1 MEGNMKAFSF
11 DSVLLDKIKTPSLV
25 AKTSFATLPQ
35 VVKLVDT
42 FKTKALKEN
51 QTFYRNILESDSEVT
66 ARKAYD
72 QFFGT
77 LTRLNAFYTAKYVD
91 VLDENLKQL
100 KNEGDSRLIN
110 VVNDYLKD
118 FNGND
123 ILMEREMTQF
133 VLDDEIPCSKNILTS
148 ILHFFG
154 DNFYEL
160 SEEDA
165 RKLLEITTN
174 NQSKIIKRAKAE
186 IIDADPDDIE
196 VKDLSRTPDIFVG
209 NTSTVSFHKEDINK
223 CIEIVKSV
231 RDDLEAN
238 LENARLINKEYK
250 KLLNKVIQYR
260 NSTKIRVNSDDYI
273 RKIERIIISMISEI
287 WTYHLTV
294 YAIKAQYICNNYYQ
308 AKGILARISMMANE
322 EFVDDTVESVAV
334 ESTKFLKEE
343 AFKFTKLTDAEILM
357 NHITDM
363 KHNDLIM
370 DCCIKEA
377 MILAEG
383 VDVENR
389 LAALHEGAWDKV
401 KEFFNKIKEF
411 VMNLFDKVANW
422 FDKFFKSN
430 KEYIEKYKDQID
442 KQTAGFTTVNM
453 PNYKDGLAR
462 IQENITPQFDAVI
475 NSATGMGDK
484 DEDVDTAINNFRRT
498 LIKDY
503 KDNDEW
509 KESCN
514 DYFKGGKDSD
524 KDYSANEINIRYL
537 ADRVLEI
544 PKIVDGLKKDKTT
557 AEQLFKS
564 LESAIAKAAAQD
576 NQNVKANAN
585 KVQTDAKGTENKA
598 IGSTTNTPS
607 SLGTGNNNAGSGPK
621 VGGGTTNTAESILY
635 LYGDVFT
642 ELEIV
647 QSNTTTSNGNNGS
660 NITSAGNAT
669 IDKVKDGSVG
679 PKVAAKAQK
688 LCNKIA
694 STYSTYYQCKY
705 QMAEKI
711 MSDYMKIIKVHVS
724 AYVNAN
730 NDAEKAQENS

>member
-11 DSVLLDKIKTPSLV
+11 DSVLLDKINTPSLV

-35 VVKLVDT
+35 VVRLVDT

-51 QTFYRNILESDSEVT
+51 QTFYRNILESESEVT

-91 VLDENLKQL
+91 VLDDNLKRL
-100 KNEGDSRLIN
+100 NNEGDSRLIS
-110 VVNDYLKD
+110 VVNEYLKD
-118 FNGND
+118 FNNND
-123 ILMEREMTQF
+123 ILMEAEMTEF
-133 VLDDEIPCSKNILTS
+133 LLDDEIPCSKNILTS

-174 NQSKIIKRAKAE
+174 NQSKIINRAKAE
-186 IIDADPDDIE
+186 IIDADADDIE

-209 NTSTVSFHKEDINK
+209 DTVTRSFHKECVGK

-238 LENARLINKEYK
+238 LDNARLINKEYK

-322 EFVDDTVESVAV
+322 EFVDDTVEAVAV

-343 AFKFTKLTDAEILM
+343 SFKFSKLTDAEILM

-389 LAALHEGAWDKV
+389 LAAIHEGAWDKV
-401 KEFFNKIKEF
+401 KEFFNKIKTF
-411 VMNLFDKVANW
+411 VMNLFDKVSNW

-442 KQTAGFTTVNM
+442 KPTAGFTTVNM
-453 PNYKDGLAR
+453 PNYKEGLNR
-462 IQENITPQFDAVI
+462 IQAAPNINFSGVI
-475 NSATGMGDK
+475 NTASGMA
-484 DEDVDTAINNFRRT
+484 ENADVDKIINDFRRT
-498 LIKDY
+498 IINEY
-503 KDNDEW
+503 KDNDDW
-509 KESCN
+509 KETCN

-524 KDYSANEINIRYL
+524 KDYSANEISIREL
-537 ADRVLEI
+537 ANQVLNI
-544 PKIVDGLKKDKTT
+544 PKIVDNLKKDKSTSD
-557 AEQLFKS
+557 QMFKS
-564 LESAIAKAAAQD
+564 LESAINKAASQQPAAT
-576 NQNVKANAN
+576 N
-585 KVQTDAKGTENKA
+585 
-598 IGSTTNTPS
+598 NTPDS
-607 SLGTGNNNAGSGPK
+607 SNTGSSTPS
-621 VGGGTTNTAESILY
+621 TAPTPATSAAKESTY
-635 LYGDVFT
+635 LYGDVFS
-642 ELEIV
+642 EIEI
-647 QSNTTTSNGNNGS
+647 NKTNAPTPGATGS
-660 NITSAGNAT
+660 NSSTITTAGNET
-669 IDKVKDGSVG
+669 IDKVKNGGVDSKTAVN
-679 PKVAAKAQK
+679 AQK
-688 LCNKIA
+688 IVNRIA
-694 STYSTYYQCKY
+694 STYSTYLQCKY

-711 MSDYMKIIKVHVS
+711 MSDYMKIIKAHVS

-730 NDAEKAQENS
+730 NNSEQAQQNS

>member
-35 VVKLVDT
+35 VVRLVDT

-72 QFFGT
+72 QFFST

-91 VLDENLKQL
+91 VLDDNLKRL
-100 KNEGDSRLIN
+100 NNEGDSRLIN
-110 VVNDYLKD
+110 VVNEYLKD
-118 FNGND
+118 FNNND
-123 ILMEREMTQF
+123 ILIEREMTQF
-133 VLDDEIPCSKNILTS
+133 ILDDEIPCSKNILTS

-238 LENARLINKEYK
+238 LDNARLINKEYK

-308 AKGILARISMMANE
+308 AKGVLARISMMANE
-322 EFVDDTVESVAV
+322 EFVDDTVEAVAV

-343 AFKFTKLTDAEILM
+343 AFKFTKLTDAEVLM
-357 NHITDM
+357 NHITGM

-401 KEFFNKIKEF
+401 KEFFNKIKTF
-411 VMNLFDKVANW
+411 VMNLFTKVENW

-430 KEYIEKYKDQID
+430 KEYIEKYKDQIN
-442 KQTAGFTTVNM
+442 KPTAGFTTVNM
-453 PNYKDGLAR
+453 ANYKDGLVR
-462 IQENITPQFDAVI
+462 IQTPKVPNFSAVI
-475 NSATGMGDK
+475 SDNVLNAG
-484 DEDVDTAINNFRRT
+484 EDNAALEKVIDDFRKTLVD
-498 LIKDY
+498 DY
-503 KDNDEW
+503 NPGDEW
-509 KESCN
+509 KEACN
-514 DYFKGGKDSD
+514 NFFKGGKDSER
-524 KDYSANEINIRYL
+524 DYSTNEINIVDL
-537 ADRVLEI
+537 SNKVLEI
-544 PKIVDGLKKDKTT
+544 PKIVDGIKKDKATSD
-557 AEQLFKS
+557 QLYKS
-564 LESAIAKAAAQD
+564 LEAAINRLANAAPKTESAYLYNENAFTEDTGAVLNTTGNTAPGTTAAQSTNSAD
-576 NQNVKANAN
+576 ITKAGNDAIKTVNDKANAD
-585 KVQTDAKGTENKA
+585 KPDNKA
-598 IGSTTNTPS
+598 G
-607 SLGTGNNNAGSGPK
+607 
-621 VGGGTTNTAESILY
+621 
-635 LYGDVFT
+635 
-642 ELEIV
+642 V
-647 QSNTTTSNGNNGS
+647 Q
-660 NITSAGNAT
+660 
-669 IDKVKDGSVG
+669 
-679 PKVAAKAQK
+679 AQK
-688 LCNKIA
+688 VINKMA
-694 STYSTYYQCKY
+694 STMSTYYQCKY

-711 MSDYMKIIKVHVS
+711 MSDYMKIIKAHVS

-730 NDAEKAQENS
+730 NNAEKAQENN

>member
-91 VLDENLKQL
+91 VLDDNLKRL
-100 KNEGDSRLIN
+100 NNEDDSRLIN
-110 VVNDYLKD
+110 VVNEYLKD
-118 FNGND
+118 FNNND

-133 VLDDEIPCSKNILTS
+133 ILDDEIPCSKNILTS

-209 NTSTVSFHKEDINK
+209 ETTTKSFHKECVGK

-238 LENARLINKEYK
+238 LDNARLINKEYK

-308 AKGILARISMMANE
+308 AKGVLARISMMANE
-322 EFVDDTVESVAV
+322 EFVDDTVEAVAV

-383 VDVENR
+383 VDVEAR

-401 KEFFNKIKEF
+401 KEFFNKIKTF
-411 VMNLFDKVANW
+411 VMNLFTKVENW

-430 KEYIEKYKDQID
+430 KDYIEKYKDQIN
-442 KQTAGFTTVNM
+442 KPTAGFTTVNM
-453 PNYKDGLAR
+453 ANYKDGLVR
-462 IQENITPQFDAVI
+462 IQTPKVPNFNAVI
-475 NSATGMGDK
+475 SDNVMNAG
-484 DEDVDTAINNFRRT
+484 EDNAALEKVIDDFRKTLVD
-498 LIKDY
+498 DY
-503 KDNDEW
+503 KPGDEW
-509 KESCN
+509 KEACN
-514 DYFKGGKDSD
+514 NFFKGGKDSER
-524 KDYSANEINIRYL
+524 DYSTNEINIVDL
-537 ADRVLEI
+537 SNKVLEI
-544 PKIVDGLKKDKTT
+544 PKIVDGIKKDKATSD
-557 AEQLFKS
+557 QLYKS
-564 LESAIAKAAAQD
+564 LEAAINRLANATPKTESVYLYNENVFTEDTGAVINNTGSTAPGTTAAQSANSAD
-576 NQNVKANAN
+576 ITKAGNDTIKTVNDKANAD
-585 KVQTDAKGTENKA
+585 KPDNKA
-598 IGSTTNTPS
+598 G
-607 SLGTGNNNAGSGPK
+607 
-621 VGGGTTNTAESILY
+621 
-635 LYGDVFT
+635 
-642 ELEIV
+642 V
-647 QSNTTTSNGNNGS
+647 Q
-660 NITSAGNAT
+660 
-669 IDKVKDGSVG
+669 
-679 PKVAAKAQK
+679 AQK
-688 LCNKIA
+688 VINKMA
-694 STYSTYYQCKY
+694 STMSTYYQCKY

-711 MSDYMKIIKVHVS
+711 MSDYMKIIKAHVS

-730 NDAEKAQENS
+730 NNAEKTQQSN

>member
-35 VVKLVDT
+35 VVRLVDT

-91 VLDENLKQL
+91 VLDDNLKRL
-100 KNEGDSRLIN
+100 NNEGDSRLIN
-110 VVNDYLKD
+110 VVNEYLKD
-118 FNGND
+118 FNNND

-133 VLDDEIPCSKNILTS
+133 ILDDEIPCSKNILTS

-209 NTSTVSFHKEDINK
+209 ETTTRSFHKECVGK

-238 LENARLINKEYK
+238 LDNARLINKEYK

-308 AKGILARISMMANE
+308 AKGVLARISMMANE
-322 EFVDDTVESVAV
+322 EFVDDTVEAVAV

-401 KEFFNKIKEF
+401 KEFFNKIKAF
-411 VMNLFDKVANW
+411 VVALFDKVSNW

-430 KEYIEKYKDQID
+430 KDYIEKYKDQID
-442 KQTAGFTTVNM
+442 KPTAGFTTVNM
-453 PNYKDGLAR
+453 PNYKEGLNR
-462 IQENITPQFDAVI
+462 IQAAPNINFNGVISTANGMPENADVDKVI
-475 NSATGMGDK
+475 NDFRKTI
-484 DEDVDTAINNFRRT
+484 INE
-498 LIKDY
+498 Y
-503 KDNDEW
+503 KDDDDW
-509 KESCN
+509 KETCN
-514 DYFKGGKDSD
+514 NYFKGGKDSD
-524 KDYSANEINIRYL
+524 KDYSANEISIREL
-537 ADRVLEI
+537 ANQVLNI
-544 PKIVDGLKKDKTT
+544 PKIVDNIKKDKSTSD
-557 AEQLFKS
+557 QMFKS
-564 LESAIAKAAAQD
+564 LESAINKAASQQPA
-576 NQNVKANAN
+576 A
-585 KVQTDAKGTENKA
+585 
-598 IGSTTNTPS
+598 STTPADSSNTSSTASTPS
-607 SLGTGNNNAGSGPK
+607 TPAASPAQGAQHNST
-621 VGGGTTNTAESILY
+621 Y
-635 LYGDVFT
+635 LYGDVFS
-642 ELEIV
+642 EIEI
-647 QSNTTTSNGNNGS
+647 NKTNAPAAGATGS
-660 NITSAGNAT
+660 NSASITASGNQT
-669 IDKVKDGSVG
+669 IDNVKNGGVDSKTAVN
-679 PKVAAKAQK
+679 AQK
-688 LCNKIA
+688 IVNRIA
-694 STYSTYYQCKY
+694 STYSTYMQCKY

-711 MSDYMKIIKVHVS
+711 MSDYMKIIKAHVS

-730 NDAEKAQENS
+730 NDSEKAQQAN

>member
-35 VVKLVDT
+35 VVRLVDT

-77 LTRLNAFYTAKYVD
+77 LTRLNAFYTTKYVD
-91 VLDENLKQL
+91 VLDDNLKRL
-100 KNEGDSRLIN
+100 NNEGDSRLIN
-110 VVNDYLKD
+110 VVNEYLKD
-118 FNGND
+118 FNNND

-133 VLDDEIPCSKNILTS
+133 ILDDEIPCSKNILTS

-209 NTSTVSFHKEDINK
+209 DTTTKSFHKECVGK

-238 LENARLINKEYK
+238 LDNARLINKEYK

-294 YAIKAQYICNNYYQ
+294 YAIKAQYICNNYNQ
-308 AKGILARISMMANE
+308 AKGVLARISMMANE
-322 EFVDDTVESVAV
+322 EFVDDTVEAVAV

-343 AFKFTKLTDAEILM
+343 AFKFTKLTDAEVLM

-401 KEFFNKIKEF
+401 KEFFNKIKAF
-411 VMNLFDKVANW
+411 VVALFDKVSNW

-430 KEYIEKYKDQID
+430 KDYIEKYKDQID
-442 KQTAGFTTVNM
+442 KPTAGFTTVNM
-453 PNYKDGLAR
+453 PNYKEGLNR
-462 IQENITPQFDAVI
+462 IQAAPNINFNGVISTANGMPENADVDKVI
-475 NSATGMGDK
+475 NDFRKTI
-484 DEDVDTAINNFRRT
+484 INE
-498 LIKDY
+498 Y
-503 KDNDEW
+503 KDDDDW
-509 KESCN
+509 KETCN
-514 DYFKGGKDSD
+514 NYFKGGKDSD
-524 KDYSANEINIRYL
+524 KDYSANEISIREL
-537 ADRVLEI
+537 ANQVLNI
-544 PKIVDGLKKDKTT
+544 PKIVDNIKKDKSTSD
-557 AEQLFKS
+557 QLFKS
-564 LESAIAKAAAQD
+564 LESAINKAASQQPA
-576 NQNVKANAN
+576 A
-585 KVQTDAKGTENKA
+585 
-598 IGSTTNTPS
+598 STTPADSTNTSSTTSTPS
-607 SLGTGNNNAGSGPK
+607 TPAAAPAQGAQHNST
-621 VGGGTTNTAESILY
+621 Y
-635 LYGDVFT
+635 LYGDVFS
-642 ELEIV
+642 EIEI
-647 QSNTTTSNGNNGS
+647 NKTNAPAAGATGS
-660 NITSAGNAT
+660 NSASITASGNQT
-669 IDKVKDGSVG
+669 IDNVKNGGVDSKTAVN
-679 PKVAAKAQK
+679 AQK
-688 LCNKIA
+688 IVNRIA
-694 STYSTYYQCKY
+694 STYSTYMQCKY

-711 MSDYMKIIKVHVS
+711 MSDYMKIIKAHVS

-730 NDAEKAQENS
+730 NDSEKAQQAN

>member
-91 VLDENLKQL
+91 VLDDNLKRL
-100 KNEGDSRLIN
+100 NNEGDSRLIN
-110 VVNDYLKD
+110 VVNEYLKD
-118 FNGND
+118 FNNND

-133 VLDDEIPCSKNILTS
+133 ILDDEIPCSKNILTS

-209 NTSTVSFHKEDINK
+209 ETTTKSFHKECVGK
-223 CIEIVKSV
+223 CIEIVRSV

-238 LENARLINKEYK
+238 LDNARLINKEYK

-308 AKGILARISMMANE
+308 AKGVLARISMMANE
-322 EFVDDTVESVAV
+322 EFVDDTVEAVAV

-389 LAALHEGAWDKV
+389 LIAVHEGAWDKV
-401 KEFFNKIKEF
+401 KEFFNKIKAF
-411 VMNLFDKVANW
+411 VVALFDKVSNW

-430 KEYIEKYKDQID
+430 KDYIEKYKDQID
-442 KQTAGFTTVNM
+442 KPTAGFTTVNM
-453 PNYKDGLAR
+453 PNYKEGLNR
-462 IQENITPQFDAVI
+462 IQAAPNINFNGVISTANGMPENADVDKVI
-475 NSATGMGDK
+475 NDFRKTI
-484 DEDVDTAINNFRRT
+484 INE
-498 LIKDY
+498 Y
-503 KDNDEW
+503 KDDDDW
-509 KESCN
+509 KETCN
-514 DYFKGGKDSD
+514 NYFKGGKDSD
-524 KDYSANEINIRYL
+524 KDYSANEISIREL
-537 ADRVLEI
+537 ANQVLNI
-544 PKIVDGLKKDKTT
+544 PKIVDNIKKDKSTSD
-557 AEQLFKS
+557 QLFKS
-564 LESAIAKAAAQD
+564 LESAINKAASQQPA
-576 NQNVKANAN
+576 A
-585 KVQTDAKGTENKA
+585 
-598 IGSTTNTPS
+598 STTPADSTNTSSTPS
-607 SLGTGNNNAGSGPK
+607 APASTPAAPAAAPAQGAQHNST
-621 VGGGTTNTAESILY
+621 Y
-635 LYGDVFT
+635 LYGDVFS
-642 ELEIV
+642 EIEI
-647 QSNTTTSNGNNGS
+647 NKTNAPAAGATGS
-660 NITSAGNAT
+660 NSASITASGNQT
-669 IDKVKDGSVG
+669 IDNVKNGGVDSKTAVN
-679 PKVAAKAQK
+679 AQK
-688 LCNKIA
+688 IVNRIA
-694 STYSTYYQCKY
+694 STYSTYMQCKY

-711 MSDYMKIIKVHVS
+711 MSDYMKIIKAHVS

-730 NDAEKAQENS
+730 NDSEKAQQAN

>member
-35 VVKLVDT
+35 VVRLVDT

-91 VLDENLKQL
+91 VLDDNLKRL
-100 KNEGDSRLIN
+100 NNEGDSRLIN
-110 VVNDYLKD
+110 VVNEYLKD
-118 FNGND
+118 FNNND

-133 VLDDEIPCSKNILTS
+133 KLDDEIPCSKNILTS

-209 NTSTVSFHKEDINK
+209 ETTTKSFHKECVGK

-238 LENARLINKEYK
+238 LDNARLINKEYK

-308 AKGILARISMMANE
+308 AKGVLARISMMANE
-322 EFVDDTVESVAV
+322 EFVDDTVEAVAV

-343 AFKFTKLTDAEILM
+343 AFKLTKLTDAEVLM

-401 KEFFNKIKEF
+401 KEFFNKIKAF
-411 VMNLFDKVANW
+411 VVALFDKVSNW

-430 KEYIEKYKDQID
+430 KDYIEKYKDQID
-442 KQTAGFTTVNM
+442 KPTAGFTTVNM
-453 PNYKDGLAR
+453 PNYKEGLNR
-462 IQENITPQFDAVI
+462 IQAAPNINFNGVISTANGMPENADVDKVI
-475 NSATGMGDK
+475 NDFRKTI
-484 DEDVDTAINNFRRT
+484 INE
-498 LIKDY
+498 Y
-503 KDNDEW
+503 KDDDDW
-509 KESCN
+509 KETCN
-514 DYFKGGKDSD
+514 NYFKGGKDSD
-524 KDYSANEINIRYL
+524 KDYSANEISIREL
-537 ADRVLEI
+537 ANQVLNI
-544 PKIVDGLKKDKTT
+544 PKIVDNIKKDKSTSD
-557 AEQLFKS
+557 QLFKS
-564 LESAIAKAAAQD
+564 LESAINKAASQQPA
-576 NQNVKANAN
+576 A
-585 KVQTDAKGTENKA
+585 
-598 IGSTTNTPS
+598 STTPADS
-607 SLGTGNNNAGSGPK
+607 
-621 VGGGTTNTAESILY
+621 TNTSSTASTPATPAASPAQGAQHNSTY
-635 LYGDVFT
+635 LYGDVFS
-642 ELEIV
+642 EIEI
-647 QSNTTTSNGNNGS
+647 NKTNAPAAGATGS
-660 NITSAGNAT
+660 NSASITASGNQT
-669 IDKVKDGSVG
+669 IDNVKNGGVDSKTAVN
-679 PKVAAKAQK
+679 AQK
-688 LCNKIA
+688 IVNRIA
-694 STYSTYYQCKY
+694 STYSTYMQCKY

-711 MSDYMKIIKVHVS
+711 MSDYMKIIKAHVS

-730 NDAEKAQENS
+730 NDSEKAQQAN

>member
-11 DSVLLDKIKTPSLV
+11 DSILLDKIKTPSLV

-91 VLDENLKQL
+91 VLDDNLKRL
-100 KNEGDSRLIN
+100 NNEGDSRLIN
-110 VVNDYLKD
+110 VVNEYLKD
-118 FNGND
+118 FNNND

-133 VLDDEIPCSKNILTS
+133 ILDDEIPCSKNILTS

-209 NTSTVSFHKEDINK
+209 ETTTKSFHKECVGK

-238 LENARLINKEYK
+238 LDNARLINKEYK

-308 AKGILARISMMANE
+308 AKGVLARISMMANE
-322 EFVDDTVESVAV
+322 EFVDDTVEAVAV

-401 KEFFNKIKEF
+401 KEFFNKIKAF
-411 VMNLFDKVANW
+411 VVALFDKVSNW

-430 KEYIEKYKDQID
+430 KDYIEKYKDQID
-442 KQTAGFTTVNM
+442 KPTAGFTTVNM
-453 PNYKDGLAR
+453 PNYKEGLNR
-462 IQENITPQFDAVI
+462 IQAAPNINFNGVISTANGMPENADVDKVI
-475 NSATGMGDK
+475 NDFRKTI
-484 DEDVDTAINNFRRT
+484 INE
-498 LIKDY
+498 Y
-503 KDNDEW
+503 KDDDDW
-509 KESCN
+509 KETCN
-514 DYFKGGKDSD
+514 NYFKGGKDSD
-524 KDYSANEINIRYL
+524 KDYSANEISIREL
-537 ADRVLEI
+537 ANQVLNI
-544 PKIVDGLKKDKTT
+544 PKIVDNIKKDKSTSD
-557 AEQLFKS
+557 QMFKS
-564 LESAIAKAAAQD
+564 LESAINKAASQQPTASTP
-576 NQNVKANAN
+576 
-585 KVQTDAKGTENKA
+585 TDSSN
-598 IGSTTNTPS
+598 TNSTPS
-607 SLGTGNNNAGSGPK
+607 APASTPAAPVQGAQHNST
-621 VGGGTTNTAESILY
+621 Y
-635 LYGDVFT
+635 LYGDVFS
-642 ELEIV
+642 EIEI
-647 QSNTTTSNGNNGS
+647 NKTNAPAAGATGS
-660 NITSAGNAT
+660 NSASITASGNQT
-669 IDKVKDGSVG
+669 IDNVKNGGVDSKTAVN
-679 PKVAAKAQK
+679 AQK
-688 LCNKIA
+688 IVNRIA
-694 STYSTYYQCKY
+694 STYSTYLQCKY

-711 MSDYMKIIKVHVS
+711 MSDYMKIIKAHVS

-730 NDAEKAQENS
+730 NDSEKSQQAN

>member
-35 VVKLVDT
+35 VVRLVDT

-91 VLDENLKQL
+91 VLDDNLKRL
-100 KNEGDSRLIN
+100 NNEGDSRLIN
-110 VVNDYLKD
+110 VVNEYLKD
-118 FNGND
+118 FNNND

-133 VLDDEIPCSKNILTS
+133 ILDDEIPCSKNILTS

-209 NTSTVSFHKEDINK
+209 ETTTKSFHKECVGK

-238 LENARLINKEYK
+238 LDNARLINKEYK

-308 AKGILARISMMANE
+308 AKGVLARISMMANE
-322 EFVDDTVESVAV
+322 EFVDDTVEAVAV

-389 LAALHEGAWDKV
+389 LATLHEGAWDKV

-411 VMNLFDKVANW
+411 VMNLFDKVSNW

-430 KEYIEKYKDQID
+430 KEYIEKYKDQIS
-442 KQTAGFTTVNM
+442 KPTAGFTTVNM
-453 PNYKDGLAR
+453 PNYKEGLNR
-462 IQENITPQFDAVI
+462 IQNPPNIQFDAI
-475 NSATGMGDK
+475 ITTATKMEENS
-484 DEDVDTAINNFRRT
+484 DVDQVINNFRKG
-498 LIKDY
+498 IISDY
-503 KDNDEW
+503 KDTDEW
-509 KESCN
+509 KETCN
-514 DYFKGGKDSD
+514 EYFQGGKDSD
-524 KDYSANEINIRYL
+524 KDYSANEISVSAL
-537 ADRVLEI
+537 AEQVLAI
-544 PKIVDGLKKDKTT
+544 PKIVDNIKKDKATSDK
-557 AEQLFKS
+557 LFKS
-564 LESAIAKAAAQD
+564 LDSAINKAASQQPASTNNTQDQAAKPATTTPATNNTGTPATPAAPAQD
-576 NQNVKANAN
+576 AQHN
-585 KVQTDAKGTENKA
+585 
-598 IGSTTNTPS
+598 ST
-607 SLGTGNNNAGSGPK
+607 
-621 VGGGTTNTAESILY
+621 Y
-635 LYGDVFT
+635 LYGDVFSEFDLNKT
-642 ELEIV
+642 GAPAPG
-647 QSNTTTSNGNNGS
+647 TTGS
-660 NITSAGNAT
+660 NSAAITAAGNKT
-669 IDKVKDGSVG
+669 IDNVKNGGVDSKTAVN
-679 PKVAAKAQK
+679 AQK
-688 LCNKIA
+688 IVNRIA
-694 STYSTYYQCKY
+694 STYSTYLQCKY
-705 QMAEKI
+705 QTAEKI
-711 MSDYMKIIKVHVS
+711 MSDYMKIIKAHVS

>member
-133 VLDDEIPCSKNILTS
+133 ILDDEIPCSKNILTS

-238 LENARLINKEYK
+238 LDNARLINKEYK

-294 YAIKAQYICNNYYQ
+294 YAIKAQYICNNYNQ
-308 AKGILARISMMANE
+308 AKGVLARISMMANE
-322 EFVDDTVESVAV
+322 EFVDDTVEAVAV

-401 KEFFNKIKEF
+401 KEFFNKIKTF
-411 VMNLFDKVANW
+411 VMNLFDKVSNW

-442 KQTAGFTTVNM
+442 KPTAGFTTVNM
-453 PNYKDGLAR
+453 PDYAKGLER
-462 IQENITPQFDAVI
+462 IMKPTTVQFSAVFGKEISTDKENDDIEAAVNTFRKSLLPDDA
-475 NSATGMGDK
+475 NAYDPAK
-484 DEDVDTAINNFRRT
+484 N
-498 LIKDY
+498 
-503 KDNDEW
+503 EW
-509 KESCN
+509 KEACN
-514 DYFKGGKDSD
+514 NYFTGGENSE
-524 KDYSANEINIRYL
+524 KDYSPQDLNMRTL
-537 ADRVLEI
+537 ADRILKI
-544 PKIVDGLKKDKTT
+544 PNLVENLKRDKTAT
-557 AEQLFKS
+557 ENGFKA
-564 LESAIAKAAAQD
+564 LESAINKQVSTL
-576 NQNVKANAN
+576 NNPPPANET
-585 KVQTDAKGTENKA
+585 KQEN
-598 IGSTTNTPS
+598 T
-607 SLGTGNNNAGSGPK
+607 
-621 VGGGTTNTAESILY
+621 Y
-635 LYGDVFT
+635 LYGDVFAEGPGMT
-642 ELEIV
+642 MDTNNAA
-647 QSNTTTSNGNNGS
+647 SPASPATSTTNTNGS
-660 NITSAGNAT
+660 IADASNSAKAT
-669 IDKVKDGSVG
+669 AATQDKKG
-679 PKVAAKAQK
+679 ATNAQK
-688 LCNKIA
+688 LVNKFA
-694 STYSTYYQCKY
+694 STVSTYYQCKY

-711 MSDYMKIIKVHVS
+711 MSDYMKIIKAHVS

>member
-91 VLDENLKQL
+91 VLDDNLKHL
-100 KNEGDSRLIN
+100 NNEGDSRLIN
-110 VVNDYLKD
+110 VVNEYLKD
-118 FNGND
+118 FNNND

-133 VLDDEIPCSKNILTS
+133 ILDDEIPCSKNILTS

-196 VKDLSRTPDIFVG
+196 VKDLSRTPDIFIG
-209 NTSTVSFHKEDINK
+209 ETTTKSFHKECVGK

-238 LENARLINKEYK
+238 LDNARLINKEYK

-308 AKGILARISMMANE
+308 AKGVLARISMMANE
-322 EFVDDTVESVAV
+322 EFVDDAVEAVAV

-343 AFKFTKLTDAEILM
+343 AFKFTKLTDAEVLM

-401 KEFFNKIKEF
+401 KEFFNKIKTF
-411 VMNLFDKVANW
+411 VMALFDKVSNW

-430 KEYIEKYKDQID
+430 KDYIEKYKDQID
-442 KQTAGFTTVNM
+442 KPTAGFTTVNM
-453 PNYKDGLAR
+453 PNYKEGLNR
-462 IQENITPQFDAVI
+462 IQAAPNINFNGVISTANGMPENADVDKVI
-475 NSATGMGDK
+475 NDFRKTI
-484 DEDVDTAINNFRRT
+484 INE
-498 LIKDY
+498 Y
-503 KDNDEW
+503 KDDDDW
-509 KESCN
+509 KETCN
-514 DYFKGGKDSD
+514 NYFKGGKDSD
-524 KDYSANEINIRYL
+524 KDYSANEISIREL
-537 ADRVLEI
+537 ANQVLNI
-544 PKIVDGLKKDKTT
+544 PKIVDNIKKDKSTSD
-557 AEQLFKS
+557 QMFKS
-564 LESAIAKAAAQD
+564 LESAINKAASQQPASSTP
-576 NQNVKANAN
+576 AP
-585 KVQTDAKGTENKA
+585 TETKE
-598 IGSTTNTPS
+598 ST
-607 SLGTGNNNAGSGPK
+607 
-621 VGGGTTNTAESILY
+621 Y
-635 LYGDVFT
+635 LYGDVFSEF
-642 ELEIV
+642 ELN
-647 QSNTTTSNGNNGS
+647 QTNAPAPGATGS
-660 NITSAGNAT
+660 NSASITASGNQT
-669 IDKVKDGSVG
+669 IDNVKNGGVDSKTAVN
-679 PKVAAKAQK
+679 AQK
-688 LCNKIA
+688 IVNRIA
-694 STYSTYYQCKY
+694 STYSTYLQCKY

-711 MSDYMKIIKVHVS
+711 MSDYMKIIKAHVS

-730 NDAEKAQENS
+730 NNSEKAQQSN

>member
-1 MEGNMKAFSF
+1 M
-11 DSVLLDKIKTPSLV
+11 
-25 AKTSFATLPQ
+25 
-35 VVKLVDT
+35 
-42 FKTKALKEN
+42 KEN

-91 VLDENLKQL
+91 VLDDNLKRL
-100 KNEGDSRLIN
+100 NNEGDSRLIN
-110 VVNDYLKD
+110 VVNEYLKD
-118 FNGND
+118 FNNND

-133 VLDDEIPCSKNILTS
+133 ILDDEIPCSKNILTS

-174 NQSKIIKRAKAE
+174 NQSKIIKRAKAK

-209 NTSTVSFHKEDINK
+209 ETTTRSFHKECVGK

-238 LENARLINKEYK
+238 LDNVRLINKEYK

-308 AKGILARISMMANE
+308 AKGVLARISMMANE
-322 EFVDDTVESVAV
+322 EFVDDTVEAVAV

-383 VDVENR
+383 VDVEAR
-389 LAALHEGAWDKV
+389 LTAVHEGAWDKV
-401 KEFFNKIKEF
+401 KEFFNKIKTF
-411 VMNLFDKVANW
+411 VMNLFTKVENW

-430 KEYIEKYKDQID
+430 KDYIEKYKDQIN
-442 KQTAGFTTVNM
+442 KPTAGFTTVNM
-453 PNYKDGLAR
+453 ANYKDGLVR
-462 IQENITPQFDAVI
+462 IQTPKVPNFNAVI
-475 NSATGMGDK
+475 SDNVMNAG
-484 DEDVDTAINNFRRT
+484 EDNTALEKVIDDFRKTLVD
-498 LIKDY
+498 DY
-503 KDNDEW
+503 KPGDEW
-509 KESCN
+509 KEACN
-514 DYFKGGKDSD
+514 NFFKGGKDSER
-524 KDYSANEINIRYL
+524 DYSTNEINIVDL
-537 ADRVLEI
+537 SNKVLEI
-544 PKIVDGLKKDKTT
+544 PKIVDGIKKDKATSD
-557 AEQLFKS
+557 QLYKS
-564 LESAIAKAAAQD
+564 LEAAINRLANATPKTESVYLYNENVFTEDTGAVINNTGSTAPGTTAAQSANSAD
-576 NQNVKANAN
+576 ITKAGNDTIKTVNDKANAD
-585 KVQTDAKGTENKA
+585 KPDNKA
-598 IGSTTNTPS
+598 G
-607 SLGTGNNNAGSGPK
+607 
-621 VGGGTTNTAESILY
+621 
-635 LYGDVFT
+635 
-642 ELEIV
+642 V
-647 QSNTTTSNGNNGS
+647 Q
-660 NITSAGNAT
+660 
-669 IDKVKDGSVG
+669 
-679 PKVAAKAQK
+679 AQK
-688 LCNKIA
+688 VINKMA
-694 STYSTYYQCKY
+694 STMSTYYQCKY

-711 MSDYMKIIKVHVS
+711 MSDYMKIIKAHVS

-730 NDAEKAQENS
+730 NDSEKAQQSN

>member
-11 DSVLLDKIKTPSLV
+11 DGILLDKIKTPSLV

-91 VLDENLKQL
+91 VLDENIKRLN
-100 KNEGDSRLIN
+100 NEGDSRLIN
-110 VVNDYLKD
+110 VVNEYLKD
-118 FNGND
+118 FNNND

-209 NTSTVSFHKEDINK
+209 TTSTVSFHKEDINK
-223 CIEIVKSV
+223 CIETVKSV

-238 LENARLINKEYK
+238 LDNARLINKEYK

-260 NSTKIRVNSDDYI
+260 NSTKISVGSDEHI

-308 AKGILARISMMANE
+308 AKGVLARISMMANE
-322 EFVDDTVESVAV
+322 EFVDDIVEAVAV

-401 KEFFNKIKEF
+401 KEFFNKIKTF
-411 VMNLFDKVANW
+411 VMALFDKVSNW

-430 KEYIEKYKDQID
+430 KDYIEKYKDQID
-442 KQTAGFTTVNM
+442 KPTAGFTTVNM
-453 PNYKDGLAR
+453 PNYKEGLNR
-462 IQENITPQFDAVI
+462 IQAAPNINFNGVI
-475 NSATGMGDK
+475 NTASGMA
-484 DEDVDTAINNFRRT
+484 ENADVDKVINDFRKT
-498 LIKDY
+498 IINEY
-503 KDNDEW
+503 KDDDDW
-509 KESCN
+509 KETCN
-514 DYFKGGKDSD
+514 NYFKGGKDSD
-524 KDYSANEINIRYL
+524 KDYSANEISIREL
-537 ADRVLEI
+537 ANQVLNI
-544 PKIVDGLKKDKTT
+544 PKIVDNLKKDKSTSD
-557 AEQLFKS
+557 QMFKS
-564 LESAIAKAAAQD
+564 LESAINKAASQQPA
-576 NQNVKANAN
+576 
-585 KVQTDAKGTENKA
+585 
-598 IGSTTNTPS
+598 STPADSSNTSSTPS
-607 SLGTGNNNAGSGPK
+607 APASTPATPAAAPAQGTQHNS
-621 VGGGTTNTAESILY
+621 TY
-635 LYGDVFT
+635 LYGDVFS
-642 ELEIV
+642 EIEI
-647 QSNTTTSNGNNGS
+647 NKTNAPAAGATGS
-660 NITSAGNAT
+660 NSASITASGNQT
-669 IDKVKDGSVG
+669 IDNVKNGGVDSKTAVN
-679 PKVAAKAQK
+679 AQK
-688 LCNKIA
+688 IVNRIA
-694 STYSTYYQCKY
+694 STYSTYLQCKY

-711 MSDYMKIIKVHVS
+711 MSDYMKIIKAHVS

-730 NDAEKAQENS
+730 NDSEKAQQSN

>member
-1 MEGNMKAFSF
+1 MEGNTKAFSF

-77 LTRLNAFYTAKYVD
+77 LTRLNSFYSDKYVE
-91 VLDENLKQL
+91 VLEYNLKRL
-100 KNEGDSRLIN
+100 SNEGDSRLIN

-133 VLDDEIPCSKNILTS
+133 VLDDEIPCSKNILTD

-196 VKDLSRTPDIFVG
+196 VKDLSKTPDIFIDG
-209 NTSTVSFHKEDINK
+209 STTVSFHKEDVNK
-223 CIEIVKSV
+223 CIEIIKSV
-231 RDDLEAN
+231 RDDLAAN
-238 LENARLINKEYK
+238 LDNARLINKEYK

-294 YAIKAQYICNNYYQ
+294 YAIKAQYICNNYNQ
-308 AKGILARISMMANE
+308 AKGVLARISMMANE
-322 EFVDDTVESVAV
+322 EFVDDTVEAVAV

-401 KEFFNKIKEF
+401 KEFFNKIKTF
-411 VMNLFDKVANW
+411 VMNLFDKVSNW

-430 KEYIEKYKDQID
+430 KEYIEKYKDQIS
-442 KQTAGFTTVNM
+442 KPTAGFTTVNM
-453 PNYKDGLAR
+453 PNYKEGLNR
-462 IQENITPQFDAVI
+462 IQTPPNIQFDAVI
-475 NSATGMGDK
+475 NTATKM
-484 DEDVDTAINNFRRT
+484 EENSDVDQVINNFRKG
-498 LIKDY
+498 IISDY
-503 KDNDEW
+503 KDTDEW
-509 KESCN
+509 KETCN
-514 DYFKGGKDSD
+514 EYFQGGKDSD
-524 KDYSANEINIRYL
+524 KDYSANEISVSAL
-537 ADRVLEI
+537 AEQVLAI
-544 PKIVDGLKKDKTT
+544 PKIVDNIKKDKATSDK
-557 AEQLFKS
+557 LFKS
-564 LESAIAKAAAQD
+564 LDSAINKAASQQPA
-576 NQNVKANAN
+576 A
-585 KVQTDAKGTENKA
+585 
-598 IGSTTNTPS
+598 STTNTDSNSTSNTESNNSATPAAS
-607 SLGTGNNNAGSGPK
+607 PAGNP
-621 VGGGTTNTAESILY
+621 TESTY
-635 LYGDVFT
+635 LYGDVFS
-642 ELEIV
+642 EIEI
-647 QSNTTTSNGNNGS
+647 NKTNAPAPGTTGS
-660 NITSAGNAT
+660 NSAAITAAGNKT
-669 IDKVKDGSVG
+669 IDNVKNGGVDSKTAVN
-679 PKVAAKAQK
+679 AQK
-688 LCNKIA
+688 IVNRIA
-694 STYSTYYQCKY
+694 STYSTYLQCKY
-705 QMAEKI
+705 QTAEKI
-711 MSDYMKIIKVHVS
+711 MSDYMKIIKAHVS

>member
-77 LTRLNAFYTAKYVD
+77 LTRLNAFYTTKYVD
-91 VLDENLKQL
+91 VLDDNLKRL
-100 KNEGDSRLIN
+100 NNEGDSRLIN

-133 VLDDEIPCSKNILTS
+133 VLNDEIPCSKNILTS

-238 LENARLINKEYK
+238 LDNARLINKEYK

-308 AKGILARISMMANE
+308 AKGVLARISMMANE
-322 EFVDDTVESVAV
+322 EFVDDTVEAVAV

-389 LAALHEGAWDKV
+389 LATLHEGAWDKV

-430 KEYIEKYKDQID
+430 KEYIEKYKDQIS
-442 KQTAGFTTVNM
+442 KPTAGFTTVNM
-453 PNYKDGLAR
+453 PNYKEGLNR
-462 IQENITPQFDAVI
+462 IQNPPNIQFDSVI
-475 NSATGMGDK
+475 MTASKMEENS
-484 DEDVDTAINNFRRT
+484 DVDQVINNFRKG
-498 LIKDY
+498 IIPDY
-503 KDNDEW
+503 KDTDEW
-509 KESCN
+509 KETCN
-514 DYFKGGKDSD
+514 EYFQGGKDSD
-524 KDYSANEINIRYL
+524 KDYSANEISVSAL
-537 ADRVLEI
+537 AEQVLAI
-544 PKIVDGLKKDKTT
+544 PKIVDNIKKDKATSDK
-557 AEQLFKS
+557 LFKS
-564 LESAIAKAAAQD
+564 LDSAINKAASQQPA
-576 NQNVKANAN
+576 A
-585 KVQTDAKGTENKA
+585 
-598 IGSTTNTPS
+598 STTNTDSNSTSNTESNNSATPAAS
-607 SLGTGNNNAGSGPK
+607 PAGNP
-621 VGGGTTNTAESILY
+621 TESTY
-635 LYGDVFT
+635 LYGDVFS
-642 ELEIV
+642 EIEINKTNAPAPGTTG
-647 QSNTTTSNGNNGS
+647 SNSAAITAAGNKTIDNVKNGS
-660 NITSAGNAT
+660 VDSKTAVN
-669 IDKVKDGSVG
+669 
-679 PKVAAKAQK
+679 AQK
-688 LCNKIA
+688 IVNRIA
-694 STYSTYYQCKY
+694 STYSTYLQCKY
-705 QMAEKI
+705 QTAEKI
-711 MSDYMKIIKVHVS
+711 MSDYMKIIKAHVS

>member
-11 DSVLLDKIKTPSLV
+11 DSVLLDKINTPSLV

-51 QTFYRNILESDSEVT
+51 QTFYRNILESDSEVV

-91 VLDENLKQL
+91 VLDENIKRLN
-100 KNEGDSRLIN
+100 NEGDSRLIS
-110 VVNDYLKD
+110 VVNEYLKD
-118 FNGND
+118 FNNND
-123 ILMEREMTQF
+123 ILMEAEMTDF
-133 VLDDEIPCSKNILTS
+133 ILDDEIPCSKNILTS

-174 NQSKIIKRAKAE
+174 NQSKIINRAKAE
-186 IIDADPDDIE
+186 IIDADADDIE

-209 NTSTVSFHKEDINK
+209 DTVTRSFHKECVGK

-238 LENARLINKEYK
+238 LDNARLINKEYK

-308 AKGILARISMMANE
+308 AKGILARIAGMANE
-322 EFVDDTVESVAV
+322 EFVDDRIEAVAV
-334 ESTKFLKEE
+334 ESAKFLKEQE
-343 AFKFTKLTDAEILM
+343 AFKFSKLTDAEILM

-377 MILAEG
+377 MVLAEG

-389 LAALHEGAWDKV
+389 LTAIHEGAWDKV
-401 KEFFNKIKEF
+401 KEFFNKIKTF
-411 VMNLFDKVANW
+411 VMNLFTKVENW

-430 KEYIEKYKDQID
+430 KEYIEKYKDQIN
-442 KQTAGFTTVNM
+442 KPTAGFTTVNM
-453 PNYKDGLAR
+453 ANYKDGLVR
-462 IQENITPQFDAVI
+462 IQTPKVPNFNAVI
-475 NSATGMGDK
+475 SDNVMNAGEDNAALEKVIDDFRKGLVDGYNPGDDWK
-484 DEDVDTAINNFRRT
+484 EACNNF
-498 LIKDY
+498 
-503 KDNDEW
+503 
-509 KESCN
+509 
-514 DYFKGGKDSD
+514 FKGGKDSER
-524 KDYSANEINIRYL
+524 DYSTNEINIVDL
-537 ADRVLEI
+537 SNKVLEI
-544 PKIVDGLKKDKTT
+544 PKIVDSIKKDKATSD
-557 AEQLFKS
+557 QLYKS
-564 LESAIAKAAAQD
+564 LEAAINRLANATPKTESVYLYNENVFAEDTGAVINNTGSTAPGTTAAQSANSAD
-576 NQNVKANAN
+576 ITKAGNDTIKTVNDKANAD
-585 KVQTDAKGTENKA
+585 KPDNKA
-598 IGSTTNTPS
+598 G
-607 SLGTGNNNAGSGPK
+607 
-621 VGGGTTNTAESILY
+621 
-635 LYGDVFT
+635 
-642 ELEIV
+642 V
-647 QSNTTTSNGNNGS
+647 Q
-660 NITSAGNAT
+660 
-669 IDKVKDGSVG
+669 
-679 PKVAAKAQK
+679 AQK
-688 LCNKIA
+688 VINKMA
-694 STYSTYYQCKY
+694 STMSTYYQCKY

-711 MSDYMKIIKVHVS
+711 MSDYMKIIKAHVS

-730 NDAEKAQENS
+730 NNSEKAQENS

>member
-91 VLDENLKQL
+91 VLDDNLKRL
-100 KNEGDSRLIN
+100 NNEGDSRLIN
-110 VVNDYLKD
+110 VVNEYLKD
-118 FNGND
+118 FNNND
-123 ILMEREMTQF
+123 IIMEREMTQF
-133 VLDDEIPCSKNILTS
+133 ILDDEIPCSKNILTS

-209 NTSTVSFHKEDINK
+209 ETTTKSFHKECVGK

-238 LENARLINKEYK
+238 LDNARLINKEYK

-308 AKGILARISMMANE
+308 AKGVLARISMMANE
-322 EFVDDTVESVAV
+322 EFVDDTIEAVAV

-383 VDVENR
+383 VDVEAR
-389 LAALHEGAWDKV
+389 LTALHEGAWDKV
-401 KEFFNKIKEF
+401 KEFFNKIKTF
-411 VMNLFDKVANW
+411 VMNLFTKVENW

-430 KEYIEKYKDQID
+430 KDYIEKYKDQIN
-442 KQTAGFTTVNM
+442 KPTAGFTTVNM
-453 PNYKDGLAR
+453 ANYKDGLVR
-462 IQENITPQFDAVI
+462 IQTPKVPNFNAVI
-475 NSATGMGDK
+475 SDNVMNAG
-484 DEDVDTAINNFRRT
+484 EDNAALEKVIDDFRKTLVD
-498 LIKDY
+498 DY
-503 KDNDEW
+503 KPGDEW
-509 KESCN
+509 KEACN
-514 DYFKGGKDSD
+514 NFFKGGKDSER
-524 KDYSANEINIRYL
+524 DYSTNEINIVDL
-537 ADRVLEI
+537 SNKVLEI
-544 PKIVDGLKKDKTT
+544 PKIVDGIKKDKATSD
-557 AEQLFKS
+557 QLYKS
-564 LESAIAKAAAQD
+564 LEAAINRLANATPKTESVYLYNENVFTEDTGAVINNTGSTAPGTTAAQSANSAD
-576 NQNVKANAN
+576 ITKAGNDTIKTVNDKANAD
-585 KVQTDAKGTENKA
+585 KPDNKA
-598 IGSTTNTPS
+598 G
-607 SLGTGNNNAGSGPK
+607 
-621 VGGGTTNTAESILY
+621 
-635 LYGDVFT
+635 
-642 ELEIV
+642 V
-647 QSNTTTSNGNNGS
+647 Q
-660 NITSAGNAT
+660 
-669 IDKVKDGSVG
+669 
-679 PKVAAKAQK
+679 AQK
-688 LCNKIA
+688 VINKMA
-694 STYSTYYQCKY
+694 STMSTYYQCKY

-711 MSDYMKIIKVHVS
+711 MSDYMKIIKAHVS

-730 NDAEKAQENS
+730 NNAEKAQENS

>member
-35 VVKLVDT
+35 VVRLVDT

-91 VLDENLKQL
+91 VLDDNLKRL
-100 KNEGDSRLIN
+100 NNEGDSRLIN
-110 VVNDYLKD
+110 VVNEYLKD
-118 FNGND
+118 FNNND

-133 VLDDEIPCSKNILTS
+133 ILDDEIPCSKNILTS

-209 NTSTVSFHKEDINK
+209 ETTTRSFHKECVGK

-238 LENARLINKEYK
+238 LDNARLINKEYK

-308 AKGILARISMMANE
+308 AKGVLARISMMANE
-322 EFVDDTVESVAV
+322 EFVDDTVEAVAV

-389 LAALHEGAWDKV
+389 LMAVHEGAWDKV
-401 KEFFNKIKEF
+401 KEFFNKIKTF
-411 VMNLFDKVANW
+411 VMALFDKVSNW

-430 KEYIEKYKDQID
+430 KDYIEKYKDQID
-442 KQTAGFTTVNM
+442 KPTAGFTTVNM
-453 PNYKDGLAR
+453 PNYKEGLNR
-462 IQENITPQFDAVI
+462 IQAAPNINFNGVISTANGMPENADVDKVI
-475 NSATGMGDK
+475 NDFRKTI
-484 DEDVDTAINNFRRT
+484 INE
-498 LIKDY
+498 Y
-503 KDNDEW
+503 KDDDDW
-509 KESCN
+509 KETCN
-514 DYFKGGKDSD
+514 NYFKGGKDSD
-524 KDYSANEINIRYL
+524 KDYSANEISIREL
-537 ADRVLEI
+537 ANQVLNI
-544 PKIVDGLKKDKTT
+544 PKIVDNIKKDKSTSD
-557 AEQLFKS
+557 QLFKS
-564 LESAIAKAAAQD
+564 LESAINKAASQQPA
-576 NQNVKANAN
+576 A
-585 KVQTDAKGTENKA
+585 
-598 IGSTTNTPS
+598 STTPADS
-607 SLGTGNNNAGSGPK
+607 
-621 VGGGTTNTAESILY
+621 TNTSSTTSTTSTPAAAPAQGTKESTY
-635 LYGDVFT
+635 LYGDVFS
-642 ELEIV
+642 EFEIN
-647 QSNTTTSNGNNGS
+647 QTNAPAPGATGS
-660 NITSAGNAT
+660 NSASITASGNQT
-669 IDKVKDGSVG
+669 IDNVKNGGVDSKTAVN
-679 PKVAAKAQK
+679 AQK
-688 LCNKIA
+688 IVNRIA
-694 STYSTYYQCKY
+694 STYSTYMQCKY

-711 MSDYMKIIKVHVS
+711 MSDYMKIIKAHVS

-730 NDAEKAQENS
+730 NDSEKAQQAN

>member
-77 LTRLNAFYTAKYVD
+77 LTRLNAFYTVKYVD

-223 CIEIVKSV
+223 CIETVKSV

-238 LENARLINKEYK
+238 LDNARLINKEYK

-294 YAIKAQYICNNYYQ
+294 YAIKAQYICNNYNQ
-308 AKGILARISMMANE
+308 AKGVLARISLMANE
-322 EFVDDTVESVAV
+322 EFVDDTVEAVAV

-343 AFKFTKLTDAEILM
+343 SFKFTKLTDAEILM

-401 KEFFNKIKEF
+401 KEFFNKIKTF
-411 VMNLFDKVANW
+411 VMNLFDKVSNW

-430 KEYIEKYKDQID
+430 KEYIEKYKDQIS
-442 KQTAGFTTVNM
+442 KPTAGFTTVNM
-453 PNYKDGLAR
+453 PNYKEGLNR
-462 IQENITPQFDAVI
+462 IQTPPNIQFDAVI
-475 NSATGMGDK
+475 NTATKM
-484 DEDVDTAINNFRRT
+484 EENSDVDQVINNFRKG
-498 LIKDY
+498 IISDY
-503 KDNDEW
+503 KDTDEW
-509 KESCN
+509 KETCN
-514 DYFKGGKDSD
+514 DYFQGGKDSD
-524 KDYSANEINIRYL
+524 KDYSANEISVSAL
-537 ADRVLEI
+537 AEQVLAI
-544 PKIVDGLKKDKTT
+544 PKIVDNIKKDKATSDK
-557 AEQLFKS
+557 LFKS
-564 LESAIAKAAAQD
+564 LDSAINKAASQQPA
-576 NQNVKANAN
+576 A
-585 KVQTDAKGTENKA
+585 
-598 IGSTTNTPS
+598 STTNTDSNSTSNTESNNSATPAAS
-607 SLGTGNNNAGSGPK
+607 PAGNP
-621 VGGGTTNTAESILY
+621 TESTY
-635 LYGDVFT
+635 LYGDVFS
-642 ELEIV
+642 EIEI
-647 QSNTTTSNGNNGS
+647 NKTNAPAPGTTGS
-660 NITSAGNAT
+660 NSAAITAAGNKT
-669 IDKVKDGSVG
+669 IDNVKNGGVDSKTAVN
-679 PKVAAKAQK
+679 AQK
-688 LCNKIA
+688 IVNRIA
-694 STYSTYYQCKY
+694 STYSTYLQCKY
-705 QMAEKI
+705 QTAEKI
-711 MSDYMKIIKVHVS
+711 MSDYMKIIKAHVS

-730 NDAEKAQENS
+730 NDSEKAQENS

>member
-91 VLDENLKQL
+91 VLDDNLKRL
-100 KNEGDSRLIN
+100 NNEGDSRLIN
-110 VVNDYLKD
+110 VVNEYLKD
-118 FNGND
+118 FNNND

-209 NTSTVSFHKEDINK
+209 ETTTRSFHKECVGK

-238 LENARLINKEYK
+238 LDNARLINKEYK

-308 AKGILARISMMANE
+308 AKGVLARISMMANE
-322 EFVDDTVESVAV
+322 EFVDDTVEAVAV

-343 AFKFTKLTDAEILM
+343 AFKFSKLTDAEILM

-401 KEFFNKIKEF
+401 KEFFNKIKTF
-411 VMNLFDKVANW
+411 VMNLFTKVENW

-430 KEYIEKYKDQID
+430 KDYIEKYKDQIN
-442 KQTAGFTTVNM
+442 KPTAGFTTVNM
-453 PNYKDGLAR
+453 ANYKDGLVR
-462 IQENITPQFDAVI
+462 IQTPKVPNFNAVI
-475 NSATGMGDK
+475 SDNVMNAG
-484 DEDVDTAINNFRRT
+484 EDNAALEKVIDDFRKTLVD
-498 LIKDY
+498 DY
-503 KDNDEW
+503 KPGDEW
-509 KESCN
+509 KEACN
-514 DYFKGGKDSD
+514 NFFKGGKDSER
-524 KDYSANEINIRYL
+524 DYSTNEINIVDL
-537 ADRVLEI
+537 SNKVLEI
-544 PKIVDGLKKDKTT
+544 PKIVDGIKKDKATSD
-557 AEQLFKS
+557 QLYKS
-564 LESAIAKAAAQD
+564 LEAAINRLANATPKTESVYLYNENAFTEDTGAVINNTGSTAPGTTAAQSANSAD
-576 NQNVKANAN
+576 ITKAGNDTIKTVNDKANAD
-585 KVQTDAKGTENKA
+585 KPDNKA
-598 IGSTTNTPS
+598 G
-607 SLGTGNNNAGSGPK
+607 
-621 VGGGTTNTAESILY
+621 
-635 LYGDVFT
+635 
-642 ELEIV
+642 V
-647 QSNTTTSNGNNGS
+647 Q
-660 NITSAGNAT
+660 
-669 IDKVKDGSVG
+669 
-679 PKVAAKAQK
+679 AQK
-688 LCNKIA
+688 VINKMA
-694 STYSTYYQCKY
+694 STMSTYYQCKY

-711 MSDYMKIIKVHVS
+711 MSDYMKIIKAHVS

-730 NDAEKAQENS
+730 NDSEKAQQSN

>member
-11 DSVLLDKIKTPSLV
+11 DGILLDKIKTPSLV

-35 VVKLVDT
+35 VVRLVDT

-91 VLDENLKQL
+91 VLDDNLKRL
-100 KNEGDSRLIN
+100 NNEGDSRLIN
-110 VVNDYLKD
+110 VVNEYLKD

-133 VLDDEIPCSKNILTS
+133 ILDNEIPCSKNILTS

-209 NTSTVSFHKEDINK
+209 ETTTKSFHKECVGK

-238 LENARLINKEYK
+238 LDNARLINKEYK

-308 AKGILARISMMANE
+308 AKGVLARISMMANE
-322 EFVDDTVESVAV
+322 EFVDDTVEAVAV

-401 KEFFNKIKEF
+401 KEFFNKIKTF
-411 VMNLFDKVANW
+411 VMALFDKVSNW

-430 KEYIEKYKDQID
+430 KDYIEKYKDQID
-442 KQTAGFTTVNM
+442 KPTAGFTTVNM
-453 PNYKDGLAR
+453 PNYKEGLNR
-462 IQENITPQFDAVI
+462 IQAAPNINFNGVISTANGMPENADVDKVI
-475 NSATGMGDK
+475 NDFRKTI
-484 DEDVDTAINNFRRT
+484 INE
-498 LIKDY
+498 Y
-503 KDNDEW
+503 KDDDDW
-509 KESCN
+509 KETCN
-514 DYFKGGKDSD
+514 NYFKGGKDSD
-524 KDYSANEINIRYL
+524 KDYSANEISIREL
-537 ADRVLEI
+537 ANQVLNI
-544 PKIVDGLKKDKTT
+544 PKIVDNIKKDKSTSD
-557 AEQLFKS
+557 QMFKS
-564 LESAIAKAAAQD
+564 LESAINKAASQQPA
-576 NQNVKANAN
+576 
-585 KVQTDAKGTENKA
+585 
-598 IGSTTNTPS
+598 STPADSSNTSSTPS
-607 SLGTGNNNAGSGPK
+607 APAAPAAAPAQGAQHNST
-621 VGGGTTNTAESILY
+621 Y
-635 LYGDVFT
+635 LYGDVFS
-642 ELEIV
+642 EIEI
-647 QSNTTTSNGNNGS
+647 NKTNAPAAGATGS
-660 NITSAGNAT
+660 NSASITASGNQT
-669 IDKVKDGSVG
+669 IDNVKNGGVDSKTAVN
-679 PKVAAKAQK
+679 AQK
-688 LCNKIA
+688 IVNRIA
-694 STYSTYYQCKY
+694 STYSTYMQCKY

-711 MSDYMKIIKVHVS
+711 MSDYMKIIKAHVS

-730 NDAEKAQENS
+730 NDSEKAQQAN

>member
-11 DSVLLDKIKTPSLV
+11 DSILLDKIKTPSLV

-91 VLDENLKQL
+91 VLDDNLKRL
-100 KNEGDSRLIN
+100 NNEGDSRLIN
-110 VVNDYLKD
+110 VVNEYLKD
-118 FNGND
+118 FNNND

-133 VLDDEIPCSKNILTS
+133 ILDDEIPCSKNILTS

-209 NTSTVSFHKEDINK
+209 ETTTRSFHKECVGK

-238 LENARLINKEYK
+238 LDNARLINKEYK

-308 AKGILARISMMANE
+308 AKGVLARISMMANE
-322 EFVDDTVESVAV
+322 EFVDDTVEAVAV

-401 KEFFNKIKEF
+401 KEFFNKIKTF
-411 VMNLFDKVANW
+411 VMALFDKVSNW

-430 KEYIEKYKDQID
+430 KDYIEKYKDQID
-442 KQTAGFTTVNM
+442 KPTAGFTTVNM
-453 PNYKDGLAR
+453 PNYKEGLNR
-462 IQENITPQFDAVI
+462 IQAAPNINFNGVI
-475 NSATGMGDK
+475 NTASGMA
-484 DEDVDTAINNFRRT
+484 ENADVDKVINDFRKT
-498 LIKDY
+498 IINEY
-503 KDNDEW
+503 KDDDDW
-509 KESCN
+509 KETCN
-514 DYFKGGKDSD
+514 NYFKGGKDSD
-524 KDYSANEINIRYL
+524 KDYSANEISIREL
-537 ADRVLEI
+537 ANQVLNI
-544 PKIVDGLKKDKTT
+544 PKIVDNIKKDKSTSD
-557 AEQLFKS
+557 QLFKS
-564 LESAIAKAAAQD
+564 LESAINKAASQQPA
-576 NQNVKANAN
+576 A
-585 KVQTDAKGTENKA
+585 
-598 IGSTTNTPS
+598 STTPADSTNTSSTASTPS
-607 SLGTGNNNAGSGPK
+607 TPAASPAQGAQHNST
-621 VGGGTTNTAESILY
+621 Y
-635 LYGDVFT
+635 LYGDVFS
-642 ELEIV
+642 EIEI
-647 QSNTTTSNGNNGS
+647 NKTNAPAAGATGS
-660 NITSAGNAT
+660 NSASITASGNQT
-669 IDKVKDGSVG
+669 IDNVKNGGVDSKTAVN
-679 PKVAAKAQK
+679 AQK
-688 LCNKIA
+688 IVNRIA
-694 STYSTYYQCKY
+694 STYSTYMQCKY

-711 MSDYMKIIKVHVS
+711 MSDYMKIIKAHVS

-730 NDAEKAQENS
+730 NDSEKAQQAN

>member
-91 VLDENLKQL
+91 VLDDNLKRL
-100 KNEGDSRLIN
+100 NNEGDSRLIN
-110 VVNDYLKD
+110 VVNEYLKD
-118 FNGND
+118 FNNND
-123 ILMEREMTQF
+123 ILMEHEMTQF

-209 NTSTVSFHKEDINK
+209 ETTTKSFHKECVGK

-238 LENARLINKEYK
+238 LDNARLINKEYK

-294 YAIKAQYICNNYYQ
+294 YAIKAQYICNNYNQ
-308 AKGILARISMMANE
+308 AKGVLARISMMANE
-322 EFVDDTVESVAV
+322 EFVDDTVEAVAV

-401 KEFFNKIKEF
+401 KEFFNKIKTF
-411 VMNLFDKVANW
+411 VMNLFTKVENW

-430 KEYIEKYKDQID
+430 KEYIEKYKDQIN
-442 KQTAGFTTVNM
+442 KPTAGFTTVNM
-453 PNYKDGLAR
+453 ANYKDGLVR
-462 IQENITPQFDAVI
+462 IQTPKVPNFNAVI
-475 NSATGMGDK
+475 SDNVMNAG
-484 DEDVDTAINNFRRT
+484 EDNAALEKVIDDFRKTLVD
-498 LIKDY
+498 DY
-503 KDNDEW
+503 KPGDEW
-509 KESCN
+509 KEACN
-514 DYFKGGKDSD
+514 NFFKGGKDSER
-524 KDYSANEINIRYL
+524 DYSTNEINIVDL
-537 ADRVLEI
+537 SNKVLEI
-544 PKIVDGLKKDKTT
+544 PKIVDGIKKDKATSD
-557 AEQLFKS
+557 QLYKS
-564 LESAIAKAAAQD
+564 LESAINRLATAAPKTESAYLYNENAFTEDTGAVINNTGSTAPGTTAAQSANSAD
-576 NQNVKANAN
+576 ITKAGNDTIKTVNDKANAD
-585 KVQTDAKGTENKA
+585 KPDNKA
-598 IGSTTNTPS
+598 G
-607 SLGTGNNNAGSGPK
+607 
-621 VGGGTTNTAESILY
+621 
-635 LYGDVFT
+635 
-642 ELEIV
+642 V
-647 QSNTTTSNGNNGS
+647 Q
-660 NITSAGNAT
+660 
-669 IDKVKDGSVG
+669 
-679 PKVAAKAQK
+679 AQK
-688 LCNKIA
+688 VINKMA
-694 STYSTYYQCKY
+694 STMSTYYQCKY

-711 MSDYMKIIKVHVS
+711 MSDYMKIIKAHVS

-730 NDAEKAQENS
+730 NNAEKAQENS

>member
-91 VLDENLKQL
+91 VLDDNLKRL
-100 KNEGDSRLIN
+100 NNEGDSRLIN
-110 VVNDYLKD
+110 VVNEYLKD
-118 FNGND
+118 FNNND

-209 NTSTVSFHKEDINK
+209 ETTTKSFHKECVGK

-238 LENARLINKEYK
+238 LDNARLINKEYK

-308 AKGILARISMMANE
+308 AKGVLARISMMANE
-322 EFVDDTVESVAV
+322 EFVDDTVEAVAV

-383 VDVENR
+383 VDVEAR
-389 LAALHEGAWDKV
+389 LTAVHEGAWDKV
-401 KEFFNKIKEF
+401 KEFFNKIKTF
-411 VMNLFDKVANW
+411 VMALFDKVSNW

-430 KEYIEKYKDQID
+430 KDYIEKYKDQID
-442 KQTAGFTTVNM
+442 KPTAGFTTVNM
-453 PNYKDGLAR
+453 PNYKEGLNR
-462 IQENITPQFDAVI
+462 IQAAPNINFNGVISTANGMPENADVDKVI
-475 NSATGMGDK
+475 NDFRKTI
-484 DEDVDTAINNFRRT
+484 INE
-498 LIKDY
+498 Y
-503 KDNDEW
+503 KDDDDW
-509 KESCN
+509 KETCN
-514 DYFKGGKDSD
+514 NYFKGGKDSD
-524 KDYSANEINIRYL
+524 KDYSANEISIREL
-537 ADRVLEI
+537 ANQVLNI
-544 PKIVDGLKKDKTT
+544 PKIVDNIKKDKSTSD
-557 AEQLFKS
+557 QMFKS
-564 LESAIAKAAAQD
+564 LESAINKAASQQPA
-576 NQNVKANAN
+576 
-585 KVQTDAKGTENKA
+585 
-598 IGSTTNTPS
+598 STPADSSNTSSTPS
-607 SLGTGNNNAGSGPK
+607 APASTPAAPAAAPAQGAQHNST
-621 VGGGTTNTAESILY
+621 Y
-635 LYGDVFT
+635 LYGDVFS
-642 ELEIV
+642 EIEI
-647 QSNTTTSNGNNGS
+647 NKTNAPAAGATGS
-660 NITSAGNAT
+660 NSASITASGNQT
-669 IDKVKDGSVG
+669 IDNVKNGGVD
-679 PKVAAKAQK
+679 AKTAVNAQK
-688 LCNKIA
+688 IVNRIA
-694 STYSTYYQCKY
+694 STYSTYLQCKY

-711 MSDYMKIIKVHVS
+711 MSDYMKIIKAHVS

-730 NDAEKAQENS
+730 NDSEKAQQSN

>member
-91 VLDENLKQL
+91 VLDDNLKRL
-100 KNEGDSRLIN
+100 NNEGDSRLIN
-110 VVNDYLKD
+110 VVNEYLKD

-123 ILMEREMTQF
+123 IIMEREMTQF
-133 VLDDEIPCSKNILTS
+133 ILDDEIPCSKNILTS

-209 NTSTVSFHKEDINK
+209 ETTTKSFHKECVGK
-223 CIEIVKSV
+223 CIDIVKSV

-238 LENARLINKEYK
+238 LDNARLINKEYK

-308 AKGILARISMMANE
+308 AKGILSRISMMANE
-322 EFVDDTVESVAV
+322 EFVDDTVEAVAV
-334 ESTKFLKEE
+334 ESTKFLKEQE

-383 VDVENR
+383 VDVEAR
-389 LAALHEGAWDKV
+389 LTAVHEGAWDKV
-401 KEFFNKIKEF
+401 KEFFNKIKTF
-411 VMNLFDKVANW
+411 VINLFTKVENW

-430 KEYIEKYKDQID
+430 KEYIEKYKDQIN
-442 KQTAGFTTVNM
+442 KPTAGFTTVNM
-453 PNYKDGLAR
+453 ANYKDGLVR
-462 IQENITPQFDAVI
+462 IQTPKVPNFNAVI
-475 NSATGMGDK
+475 SDNVMNAG
-484 DEDVDTAINNFRRT
+484 EDNAALEKVIDDFRKGLVDSYNPG
-498 LIKDY
+498 
-503 KDNDEW
+503 DEW
-509 KESCN
+509 KEACN
-514 DYFKGGKDSD
+514 NFFKGGKDSER
-524 KDYSANEINIRYL
+524 DYSTNEINIVDL
-537 ADRVLEI
+537 SNKVLEI
-544 PKIVDGLKKDKTT
+544 PKIVDSIKKDKATSD
-557 AEQLFKS
+557 QLYKS
-564 LESAIAKAAAQD
+564 LEAAINRLANATPKTESTYLYNENVFTEDTGAVINNTGSTAPGTTAAQSANSAD
-576 NQNVKANAN
+576 ITKAGNDTIKTVNDKANAD
-585 KVQTDAKGTENKA
+585 KPDNKA
-598 IGSTTNTPS
+598 G
-607 SLGTGNNNAGSGPK
+607 
-621 VGGGTTNTAESILY
+621 
-635 LYGDVFT
+635 
-642 ELEIV
+642 V
-647 QSNTTTSNGNNGS
+647 Q
-660 NITSAGNAT
+660 
-669 IDKVKDGSVG
+669 
-679 PKVAAKAQK
+679 AQK
-688 LCNKIA
+688 VINKMA
-694 STYSTYYQCKY
+694 STMSTYYQCKY

-711 MSDYMKIIKVHVS
+711 MSDYMKIIKAHVS

-730 NDAEKAQENS
+730 NDSEKAQQSN

>member
-11 DSVLLDKIKTPSLV
+11 DSVLLDKINTPSLV

-51 QTFYRNILESDSEVT
+51 QTFYRNILESDSEVD

-91 VLDENLKQL
+91 VLDNNLKQL

-110 VVNDYLKD
+110 VVSEYLKD
-118 FNGND
+118 FNNND
-123 ILMEREMTQF
+123 ILMEADVTRF
-133 VLDDEIPCSKNILTS
+133 ILDDEIPCSKNILTS

-209 NTSTVSFHKEDINK
+209 ETTTKSFHKECVNK
-223 CIEIVKSV
+223 CIETVKSV

-238 LENARLINKEYK
+238 LDNARLINKEYK

-308 AKGILARISMMANE
+308 AKGFLAHIAGMANE
-322 EFVDDTVESVAV
+322 EFIDDRIEAVAV
-334 ESTKFLKEE
+334 ESAKFLKEQE
-343 AFKFTKLTDAEILM
+343 AFKFSKLTDAEILM

-389 LAALHEGAWDKV
+389 LQAVHEGAWDKV
-401 KEFFNKIKEF
+401 KEFFNKIKTF
-411 VMNLFDKVANW
+411 VMNLFTKVENW

-430 KEYIEKYKDQID
+430 KEYIEKYKDQIN
-442 KQTAGFTTVNM
+442 KPTAGFTTVNM
-453 PNYKDGLAR
+453 ANYKDGLVR
-462 IQENITPQFDAVI
+462 IQTPKVPNFNAVI
-475 NSATGMGDK
+475 SDNVMNAGEDNAALEKVIDDFRKGLVDSYNPGDDWK
-484 DEDVDTAINNFRRT
+484 EACNNF
-498 LIKDY
+498 
-503 KDNDEW
+503 
-509 KESCN
+509 
-514 DYFKGGKDSD
+514 FKGGKDSER
-524 KDYSANEINIRYL
+524 DYSTNEINIVDL
-537 ADRVLEI
+537 SNKVLEI
-544 PKIVDGLKKDKTT
+544 PKIVDSIKKDKATSD
-557 AEQLFKS
+557 QLYKS
-564 LESAIAKAAAQD
+564 LEAAINRLANATPKTESVYLYNENVFTEDTGAVINNSGSTAPGTTAAQSANSAD
-576 NQNVKANAN
+576 ITKAGNDTIKTVNDKANAD
-585 KVQTDAKGTENKA
+585 KPDNKA
-598 IGSTTNTPS
+598 G
-607 SLGTGNNNAGSGPK
+607 
-621 VGGGTTNTAESILY
+621 
-635 LYGDVFT
+635 
-642 ELEIV
+642 V
-647 QSNTTTSNGNNGS
+647 Q
-660 NITSAGNAT
+660 
-669 IDKVKDGSVG
+669 
-679 PKVAAKAQK
+679 AQK
-688 LCNKIA
+688 VINKMA
-694 STYSTYYQCKY
+694 STMSTYYQCKY

-711 MSDYMKIIKVHVS
+711 MSDYMKIIKAHVS

-730 NDAEKAQENS
+730 NNSEKAQENS

>member
-35 VVKLVDT
+35 VVRLVDT

-91 VLDENLKQL
+91 VLDDNLKRL
-100 KNEGDSRLIN
+100 NNEGDSRLIN
-110 VVNDYLKD
+110 VVNEYLKD
-118 FNGND
+118 FNNND

-133 VLDDEIPCSKNILTS
+133 ILDDEIPCSKNILTS

-238 LENARLINKEYK
+238 LDNARLINKEYK

-308 AKGILARISMMANE
+308 AKGVLARISMMANE
-322 EFVDDTVESVAV
+322 EFVDDTVEAVAV

-343 AFKFTKLTDAEILM
+343 AFKFSKLTDAEILM

-383 VDVENR
+383 VDVEAR
-389 LAALHEGAWDKV
+389 LTAVHEGAWDKV
-401 KEFFNKIKEF
+401 KEFFNKIKTF
-411 VMNLFDKVANW
+411 VMNLFTKVENW

-430 KEYIEKYKDQID
+430 KDYIEKYKDQIN
-442 KQTAGFTTVNM
+442 KPTAGFTTVNM
-453 PNYKDGLAR
+453 ANYKDGLVR
-462 IQENITPQFDAVI
+462 IQTPKVPNFSAVI
-475 NSATGMGDK
+475 SDNVLNAG
-484 DEDVDTAINNFRRT
+484 EDNAALEKVIDDFRKTLVD
-498 LIKDY
+498 DY
-503 KDNDEW
+503 KPGDEW
-509 KESCN
+509 KEACN
-514 DYFKGGKDSD
+514 NFFKGGKDSER
-524 KDYSANEINIRYL
+524 DYSTNEINIVDL
-537 ADRVLEI
+537 SNKVLEI
-544 PKIVDGLKKDKTT
+544 PKIVDGIKKDKATSD
-557 AEQLFKS
+557 QLYKS
-564 LESAIAKAAAQD
+564 LEAAINRLANAAPKTESAYLYNDNAFTEDTGAVLNTTGNSAPGTTAAQSANSAD
-576 NQNVKANAN
+576 ITKAGNDAIKTVNDKANAD
-585 KVQTDAKGTENKA
+585 KPDNKA
-598 IGSTTNTPS
+598 G
-607 SLGTGNNNAGSGPK
+607 
-621 VGGGTTNTAESILY
+621 
-635 LYGDVFT
+635 
-642 ELEIV
+642 V
-647 QSNTTTSNGNNGS
+647 Q
-660 NITSAGNAT
+660 
-669 IDKVKDGSVG
+669 
-679 PKVAAKAQK
+679 AQK
-688 LCNKIA
+688 VINKMA
-694 STYSTYYQCKY
+694 STMSTYYQCKY

-711 MSDYMKIIKVHVS
+711 MSDYMKIIKAHVS

-730 NDAEKAQENS
+730 NNAEKAQENS

>member
-72 QFFGT
+72 QFFST

-91 VLDENLKQL
+91 VLDDNLKRL
-100 KNEGDSRLIN
+100 NNEGDSRLIN
-110 VVNDYLKD
+110 VVNEYLKD
-118 FNGND
+118 FNNND
-123 ILMEREMTQF
+123 ILMEHEMTQF

-209 NTSTVSFHKEDINK
+209 ETTTKSFHKECVGK

-238 LENARLINKEYK
+238 LDNARLINKEYK

-308 AKGILARISMMANE
+308 AKGVLARISMMANE
-322 EFVDDTVESVAV
+322 EFVDDTVEAVAV

-401 KEFFNKIKEF
+401 KEFFNKIKAF
-411 VMNLFDKVANW
+411 VVALFDKVSNW

-430 KEYIEKYKDQID
+430 KDYIEKYKDQID
-442 KQTAGFTTVNM
+442 KPTAGFTTVNM
-453 PNYKDGLAR
+453 PNYKEGLNR
-462 IQENITPQFDAVI
+462 IQAAPNINFNGVISTANGMPENADVDKVI
-475 NSATGMGDK
+475 NDFRKTI
-484 DEDVDTAINNFRRT
+484 INE
-498 LIKDY
+498 Y
-503 KDNDEW
+503 KDDDDW
-509 KESCN
+509 KETCN
-514 DYFKGGKDSD
+514 NYFKGGKDSD
-524 KDYSANEINIRYL
+524 KDYSANEISIREL
-537 ADRVLEI
+537 ANQVLNI
-544 PKIVDGLKKDKTT
+544 PKIVDNIKKDKSTSD
-557 AEQLFKS
+557 QMFKS
-564 LESAIAKAAAQD
+564 LESAINKAASQQPA
-576 NQNVKANAN
+576 A
-585 KVQTDAKGTENKA
+585 
-598 IGSTTNTPS
+598 STTNTDS
-607 SLGTGNNNAGSGPK
+607 
-621 VGGGTTNTAESILY
+621 TNTGSNTPATPPAAPAQGVQHNSTY
-635 LYGDVFT
+635 LYGDVFS
-642 ELEIV
+642 EIEI
-647 QSNTTTSNGNNGS
+647 NKTNAPAAGATGS
-660 NITSAGNAT
+660 NSASITASGNQT
-669 IDKVKDGSVG
+669 IDNVKNGGVDSKTAVN
-679 PKVAAKAQK
+679 AQK
-688 LCNKIA
+688 IVNRIA
-694 STYSTYYQCKY
+694 STYSTYMQCKY

-711 MSDYMKIIKVHVS
+711 MSDYMKIIKAHVS

-730 NDAEKAQENS
+730 NDSEKAQQAN

>member
-11 DSVLLDKIKTPSLV
+11 DSILLDKIKTPSLV

-91 VLDENLKQL
+91 VLDDNLKRL
-100 KNEGDSRLIN
+100 NNEGDSRLIN
-110 VVNDYLKD
+110 VVNEYLKD
-118 FNGND
+118 FNNND

-209 NTSTVSFHKEDINK
+209 ETTTKSFHKECVGK

-238 LENARLINKEYK
+238 LDNARLINKEYK

-308 AKGILARISMMANE
+308 AKGVLARISMMANE
-322 EFVDDTVESVAV
+322 EFVDDTVEAVAV

-383 VDVENR
+383 VDVEAR
-389 LAALHEGAWDKV
+389 LTALHEGAWDKV
-401 KEFFNKIKEF
+401 KEFFNKIKTF
-411 VMNLFDKVANW
+411 VMNLFTKVENW

-430 KEYIEKYKDQID
+430 KDYIEKYKDQIN
-442 KQTAGFTTVNM
+442 KPTAGFTTVNM
-453 PNYKDGLAR
+453 ANYKDGLVR
-462 IQENITPQFDAVI
+462 IQTPKIPNFNAVI
-475 NSATGMGDK
+475 SDNVMNAG
-484 DEDVDTAINNFRRT
+484 EDNAALEKVIDDFRKTLVD
-498 LIKDY
+498 DY
-503 KDNDEW
+503 KPGDEW
-509 KESCN
+509 KEACN
-514 DYFKGGKDSD
+514 NFFKGGKDSER
-524 KDYSANEINIRYL
+524 DYSTNEINIVDL
-537 ADRVLEI
+537 SNKVLEI
-544 PKIVDGLKKDKTT
+544 PKIVDGIKKDKATSD
-557 AEQLFKS
+557 QLYKS
-564 LESAIAKAAAQD
+564 LEAAINRLANATPKTESVYLYNENVFTEDTGAVINNTGSTAPGTTAAQSANSAD
-576 NQNVKANAN
+576 ITKAGNDTIKTVNDKANAD
-585 KVQTDAKGTENKA
+585 KPDNKA
-598 IGSTTNTPS
+598 G
-607 SLGTGNNNAGSGPK
+607 
-621 VGGGTTNTAESILY
+621 
-635 LYGDVFT
+635 
-642 ELEIV
+642 V
-647 QSNTTTSNGNNGS
+647 Q
-660 NITSAGNAT
+660 
-669 IDKVKDGSVG
+669 
-679 PKVAAKAQK
+679 AQK
-688 LCNKIA
+688 VINKMA
-694 STYSTYYQCKY
+694 STMSTYYQCKY

-711 MSDYMKIIKVHVS
+711 MSDYMKIIKAHVS

-730 NDAEKAQENS
+730 NDSEKAQQSN

>member
-35 VVKLVDT
+35 VVRLVDT
-42 FKTKALKEN
+42 FKTKAMKET
-51 QTFYRNILESDSEVT
+51 QTFYRNLLESESEVT

-77 LTRLNAFYTAKYVD
+77 LTRLNSFYSDKYVE
-91 VLDENLKQL
+91 VLEYNLKRL
-100 KNEGDSRLIN
+100 SNEGDSRLIN

-123 ILMEREMTQF
+123 ILMEREITKF
-133 VLDDEIPCSKNILTS
+133 VFDDEIPCSKNILTD

-160 SEEDA
+160 SEDDA

-174 NQSKIIKRAKAE
+174 NQSKIIKRAKAD

-196 VKDLSRTPDIFVG
+196 VKDLSKTPDIFVG
-209 NTSTVSFHKEDINK
+209 GTTTVSFHKEDINK
-223 CIEIVKSV
+223 CVEIVRSV
-231 RDDLEAN
+231 RDDLVAN

-260 NSTKIRVNSDDYI
+260 NSTKISVGSDEHV

-294 YAIKAQYICNNYYQ
+294 YSIKAQYICNNYYQ
-308 AKGILARISMMANE
+308 AKGFLARIAGMANE
-322 EFVDDTVESVAV
+322 EFVDDRVEAVAV
-334 ESTKFLKEE
+334 ESAKFLKEQQ
-343 AFKFTKLTDAEILM
+343 AFKFSKLTDSEILM

-377 MILAEG
+377 MVLAEG

-389 LAALHEGAWDKV
+389 LAAIHEGAWDKV

-411 VMNLFDKVANW
+411 VMGLFDKVSNW

-430 KEYIEKYKDQID
+430 KEYLDKYKDQLS
-442 KQTAGFTTVNM
+442 KPTAGFTTVNM
-453 PNYKDGLAR
+453 PNYAEGLKR
-462 IQENITPQFDAVI
+462 IQAQTTIDFNGVI
-475 NSATGMGDK
+475 STATNMNEDT
-484 DEDVDTAINNFRRT
+484 DVDEVITTFRKG
-498 LIKDY
+498 IISDY
-503 KDNDEW
+503 NGTDEW
-509 KESCN
+509 KETCN
-514 DYFKGGKDSD
+514 DYFQGGKDSD
-524 KDYSANEINIRYL
+524 KDYSANEISISAYAEQVL
-537 ADRVLEI
+537 AI
-544 PKIVDGLKKDKTT
+544 PKIVDNIKKDRATSD
-557 AEQLFKS
+557 QMFKS
-564 LESAIAKAAAQD
+564 LDSAINKAASQQPQQQTDANKPQVD
-576 NQNVKANAN
+576 NAKANA
-585 KVQTDAKGTENKA
+585 AKGPTVADHKE
-598 IGSTTNTPS
+598 ST
-607 SLGTGNNNAGSGPK
+607 
-621 VGGGTTNTAESILY
+621 Y

-642 ELEIV
+642 ELDI
-647 QSNTTTSNGNNGS
+647 QTTNAPAPGTTGS
-660 NITSAGNAT
+660 NSAAITKAGNQTIDGVKNGGITSKTAVN
-669 IDKVKDGSVG
+669 
-679 PKVAAKAQK
+679 AQK
-688 LCNKIA
+688 IVNKIA
-694 STYSTYYQCKY
+694 STYSTYLQCKY

-724 AYVNAN
+724 AYVNAG
-730 NDAEKAQENS
+730 NDAEKTQENS

>member
-11 DSVLLDKIKTPSLV
+11 DSILLDKIKTPSLV

-35 VVKLVDT
+35 VVRLVDT

-91 VLDENLKQL
+91 VLDDNLKRL
-100 KNEGDSRLIN
+100 NNEGDSRLIN
-110 VVNDYLKD
+110 VVNEYLKD
-118 FNGND
+118 FNNND

-133 VLDDEIPCSKNILTS
+133 ILDDEIPCSKNILTS

-209 NTSTVSFHKEDINK
+209 ETTTRSFHKECVGK

-238 LENARLINKEYK
+238 LDNARLINKEYK

-308 AKGILARISMMANE
+308 AKGVLARISMMANE
-322 EFVDDTVESVAV
+322 EFVDDTVEAVAV

-343 AFKFTKLTDAEILM
+343 AFKFTKLTDAEVLM

-401 KEFFNKIKEF
+401 KEFFNKIKTF
-411 VMNLFDKVANW
+411 VMALFDKVSNW

-430 KEYIEKYKDQID
+430 KEYLDKYKDQLS
-442 KQTAGFTTVNM
+442 KPTAGFTTVNM
-453 PNYKDGLAR
+453 PNYEEGLKR
-462 IQENITPQFDAVI
+462 IQAPFNINFNAI
-475 NSATGMGDK
+475 IEKATNMNEDT
-484 DEDVDTAINNFRRT
+484 DVDDVITEFRKG
-498 LIKDY
+498 IISDY
-503 KDNDEW
+503 NGTDEW
-509 KESCN
+509 KETCN
-514 DYFKGGKDSD
+514 NYFQGGKDSE
-524 KDYSANEINIRYL
+524 KDYSANDISISAY
-537 ADRVLEI
+537 ADQVLSI
-544 PKIVDGLKKDKTT
+544 PKIVDNIKKDKATSD
-557 AEQLFKS
+557 QIFKS
-564 LESAIAKAAAQD
+564 LDSAINKAASQQQADNNSQQSSEKAPEGDTKAATTQAAGANQD
-576 NQNVKANAN
+576 GN
-585 KVQTDAKGTENKA
+585 KTVVTLKG
-598 IGSTTNTPS
+598 SNTP
-607 SLGTGNNNAGSGPK
+607 K
-621 VGGGTTNTAESILY
+621 
-635 LYGDVFT
+635 
-642 ELEIV
+642 
-647 QSNTTTSNGNNGS
+647 
-660 NITSAGNAT
+660 
-669 IDKVKDGSVG
+669 
-679 PKVAAKAQK
+679 
-688 LCNKIA
+688 
-694 STYSTYYQCKY
+694 
-705 QMAEKI
+705 
-711 MSDYMKIIKVHVS
+711 
-724 AYVNAN
+724 
-730 NDAEKAQENS
+730 

>member
-11 DSVLLDKIKTPSLV
+11 DSILLDKIKTPSLV

-35 VVKLVDT
+35 VVRLVDT
-42 FKTKALKEN
+42 FKTKAMKET
-51 QTFYRNILESDSEVT
+51 QTFYRNLLESESEVT

-77 LTRLNAFYTAKYVD
+77 LTRLNSFYSDKYVE
-91 VLDENLKQL
+91 VLEYNLKRL
-100 KNEGDSRLIN
+100 SNEGDSRLIS

-123 ILMEREMTQF
+123 ILMEAEVTEF
-133 VLDDEIPCSKNILTS
+133 KLDDEIPCSKNILTD

-209 NTSTVSFHKEDINK
+209 KTTTKSFHKECVGK
-223 CIEIVKSV
+223 CIETVKSV

-238 LENARLINKEYK
+238 LDNARLINKEYK

-260 NSTKIRVNSDDYI
+260 NSTKISVGSDEHV

-308 AKGILARISMMANE
+308 AKGFLARIASMANE
-322 EFVDDTVESVAV
+322 EFVDDRVEEVAV
-334 ESTKFLKEE
+334 ESSKFLKEQQ
-343 AFKFTKLTDAEILM
+343 AFKFSKLTDSEILM

-377 MILAEG
+377 MVLAEG

-389 LAALHEGAWDKV
+389 LAAIHEGAWDKV

-411 VMNLFDKVANW
+411 VMGLFDKVSNW

-430 KEYIEKYKDQID
+430 KEYLDKYKDQLS
-442 KQTAGFTTVNM
+442 KPTAGFTTVNM
-453 PNYKDGLAR
+453 PNYKEGLNR
-462 IQENITPQFDAVI
+462 IQNPPNIDFNGVITVATDMKEDTDVDQVI
-475 NSATGMGDK
+475 ND
-484 DEDVDTAINNFRRT
+484 FRRK
-498 LIKDY
+498 IIPDY
-503 KDNDEW
+503 KDTDEW
-509 KESCN
+509 KETCN
-514 DYFKGGKDSD
+514 DYFQGGKDSD
-524 KDYSANEINIRYL
+524 KDYSANEISISAL
-537 ADRVLEI
+537 AEQVLAI
-544 PKIVDGLKKDKTT
+544 PKIVDNIKKDKATSD
-557 AEQLFKS
+557 QMFKS
-564 LESAIAKAAAQD
+564 LDSAINKAASQQPQPQSTNKPADAETKPAEPGTPAQ
-576 NQNVKANAN
+576 
-585 KVQTDAKGTENKA
+585 GTPA
-598 IGSTTNTPS
+598 GTGTPAQGTPAGTTPS
-607 SLGTGNNNAGSGPK
+607 FA
-621 VGGGTTNTAESILY
+621 
-635 LYGDVFT
+635 
-642 ELEIV
+642 
-647 QSNTTTSNGNNGS
+647 TS
-660 NITSAGNAT
+660 
-669 IDKVKDGSVG
+669 KR
-679 PKVAAKAQK
+679 
-688 LCNKIA
+688 
-694 STYSTYYQCKY
+694 
-705 QMAEKI
+705 
-711 MSDYMKIIKVHVS
+711 
-724 AYVNAN
+724 
-730 NDAEKAQENS
+730 

>member
-35 VVKLVDT
+35 VVRLVDT

-91 VLDENLKQL
+91 VLDDNLKRL
-100 KNEGDSRLIN
+100 NNEGDSRLIN
-110 VVNDYLKD
+110 VVNEYLKD
-118 FNGND
+118 FNNND

-133 VLDDEIPCSKNILTS
+133 ILDDEIPCSKNILTS

-209 NTSTVSFHKEDINK
+209 ETTTRSFHKECVGK

-238 LENARLINKEYK
+238 LDNARLINKEYK

-294 YAIKAQYICNNYYQ
+294 YAIKAQYICNNYNQ
-308 AKGILARISMMANE
+308 AKGVLARISMMANE
-322 EFVDDTVESVAV
+322 EFVDDTVEAVAV

-389 LAALHEGAWDKV
+389 LIAVHEGAWDKV
-401 KEFFNKIKEF
+401 KEFFNKIKAF
-411 VMNLFDKVANW
+411 VVALFDKVSNW

-430 KEYIEKYKDQID
+430 KDYIEKYKDQID
-442 KQTAGFTTVNM
+442 KPTAGFTTVNM
-453 PNYKDGLAR
+453 PNYKEGLNR
-462 IQENITPQFDAVI
+462 IQAAPNINFNGVISTANGMPENADVDKVI
-475 NSATGMGDK
+475 NDFRKTI
-484 DEDVDTAINNFRRT
+484 INE
-498 LIKDY
+498 Y
-503 KDNDEW
+503 KDDDDW
-509 KESCN
+509 KETCN
-514 DYFKGGKDSD
+514 NYFKGGKDSD
-524 KDYSANEINIRYL
+524 KDYSANEISIREL
-537 ADRVLEI
+537 ANQVLNI
-544 PKIVDGLKKDKTT
+544 PKIVDNIKKDKSTSD
-557 AEQLFKS
+557 QLFKS
-564 LESAIAKAAAQD
+564 LESAINKAASQQPA
-576 NQNVKANAN
+576 AS
-585 KVQTDAKGTENKA
+585 
-598 IGSTTNTPS
+598 STTPADSTNTSSTTSTPS
-607 SLGTGNNNAGSGPK
+607 TPAASPAQGAQHNST
-621 VGGGTTNTAESILY
+621 Y
-635 LYGDVFT
+635 LYGDVFS
-642 ELEIV
+642 EIEI
-647 QSNTTTSNGNNGS
+647 NKTNAPAAGATGS
-660 NITSAGNAT
+660 NSASITASGNQA
-669 IDKVKDGSVG
+669 IDNVKNGGVDSKTAVN
-679 PKVAAKAQK
+679 AQK
-688 LCNKIA
+688 IVNRIA
-694 STYSTYYQCKY
+694 STYSTYMQCKY

-711 MSDYMKIIKVHVS
+711 MSDYMKIIKAHVS

-730 NDAEKAQENS
+730 NDSEKAQQAN

>member
-35 VVKLVDT
+35 VVRLVDT

-91 VLDENLKQL
+91 VLDDNLKRL
-100 KNEGDSRLIN
+100 NNEGDSRLIN
-110 VVNDYLKD
+110 VVNEYLKD
-118 FNGND
+118 FNNND

-133 VLDDEIPCSKNILTS
+133 ILDDEIPCSKNILTS

-196 VKDLSRTPDIFVG
+196 VKDLSSLPNIFVG
-209 NTSTVSFHKEDINK
+209 ETTTKSFHKECIGK
-223 CIEIVKSV
+223 CIETVKSV

-238 LENARLINKEYK
+238 LDNARLINKEYK

-308 AKGILARISMMANE
+308 AKGVLARISMMANE
-322 EFVDDTVESVAV
+322 EFVDDTVEAVAV

-343 AFKFTKLTDAEILM
+343 AFKFSKLTDAEILM

-401 KEFFNKIKEF
+401 KEFFNKIKTF
-411 VMNLFDKVANW
+411 VMALFDKVSNW

-430 KEYIEKYKDQID
+430 KDYIEKYKDQID
-442 KQTAGFTTVNM
+442 KPTAGFTTVNM
-453 PNYKDGLAR
+453 PNYKEGLNR
-462 IQENITPQFDAVI
+462 IQAAPNINFNGVISTANGMPENADVDKVI
-475 NSATGMGDK
+475 NDFRKTI
-484 DEDVDTAINNFRRT
+484 INE
-498 LIKDY
+498 Y
-503 KDNDEW
+503 KDDDDW
-509 KESCN
+509 KETCN
-514 DYFKGGKDSD
+514 NYFKGGKDSD
-524 KDYSANEINIRYL
+524 KDYSANEISIREL
-537 ADRVLEI
+537 ANQVLNI
-544 PKIVDGLKKDKTT
+544 PKIVDNIKKDKSTSD
-557 AEQLFKS
+557 QLFKS
-564 LESAIAKAAAQD
+564 LESAINKAASQQPA
-576 NQNVKANAN
+576 A
-585 KVQTDAKGTENKA
+585 
-598 IGSTTNTPS
+598 STTPADSANTSSTTSTPS
-607 SLGTGNNNAGSGPK
+607 TPAAAPAQGTQHNS
-621 VGGGTTNTAESILY
+621 TY
-635 LYGDVFT
+635 LYGDVFS
-642 ELEIV
+642 EIEI
-647 QSNTTTSNGNNGS
+647 NKTNAPAAGATGS
-660 NITSAGNAT
+660 NSASITASGNQT
-669 IDKVKDGSVG
+669 IDNVKNGGVD
-679 PKVAAKAQK
+679 AKTAVNAQK
-688 LCNKIA
+688 IVNRIA
-694 STYSTYYQCKY
+694 STYSTYMQCKY

-711 MSDYMKIIKVHVS
+711 MSDYMKIIKAHVS

-730 NDAEKAQENS
+730 NDSEKAQQAN

>member
-11 DSVLLDKIKTPSLV
+11 DGILLDKIKTPSLV

-35 VVKLVDT
+35 VVRLVDT
-42 FKTKALKEN
+42 FKTKAMKET
-51 QTFYRNILESDSEVT
+51 QTFYRNLLESESEVT

-77 LTRLNAFYTAKYVD
+77 LTRLNSFYSDKYVE
-91 VLDENLKQL
+91 VLDYNIKRLS
-100 KNEGDSRLIN
+100 NEGDSRLIN

-123 ILMEREMTQF
+123 VLMEREITKF
-133 VLDDEIPCSKNILTS
+133 VFDDEIPCSKNILTD

-160 SEEDA
+160 SEDDA

-174 NQSKIIKRAKAE
+174 NQSKIIKRAKAD

-196 VKDLSRTPDIFVG
+196 VKDLSKTPDIFVG
-209 NTSTVSFHKEDINK
+209 GTTTVSFHKEDINK
-223 CIEIVKSV
+223 CVETVRSV
-231 RDDLEAN
+231 RDDLVAN
-238 LENARLINKEYK
+238 LENAKLINKEYK

-260 NSTKIRVNSDDYI
+260 NSTKISVGSDEHI

-294 YAIKAQYICNNYYQ
+294 YSIKAQYICNNYYQ
-308 AKGILARISMMANE
+308 AKSVLSAITLMANQ
-322 EFVDDTVESVAV
+322 EFVDDQVGAVAV
-334 ESTKFLKEE
+334 ESGKFLKEQE
-343 AFKFTKLTDAEILM
+343 AFKFSKLTDAEILM

-377 MILAEG
+377 MVLAEG

-389 LAALHEGAWDKV
+389 LAAIHEGAWDKV

-411 VMNLFDKVANW
+411 VMGLFDKVSNW

-430 KEYIEKYKDQID
+430 KEYLDKYKDQLS
-442 KQTAGFTTVNM
+442 KPTAGFTTVNM
-453 PNYKDGLAR
+453 PNYEEGLKR
-462 IQENITPQFDAVI
+462 IQAQTTIDFNGVI
-475 NSATGMGDK
+475 NTATNMNEDT
-484 DEDVDTAINNFRRT
+484 DVDEVITTFRKGIISEYNGT
-498 LIKDY
+498 
-503 KDNDEW
+503 DEW
-509 KESCN
+509 KETCN
-514 DYFKGGKDSD
+514 DYFQGGKDSD
-524 KDYSANEINIRYL
+524 KDYSANEISISAYAEQVL
-537 ADRVLEI
+537 AI
-544 PKIVDGLKKDKTT
+544 PKIVDNIKKDRATSD
-557 AEQLFKS
+557 QMFKS
-564 LESAIAKAAAQD
+564 LDSAINKAASQQPQQQTDANKPQVD
-576 NQNVKANAN
+576 NAKANAAKDPMAPKPPAAGN
-585 KVQTDAKGTENKA
+585 TTKGPTVADVQNN
-598 IGSTTNTPS
+598 ST
-607 SLGTGNNNAGSGPK
+607 
-621 VGGGTTNTAESILY
+621 Y

-642 ELEIV
+642 ELDI
-647 QSNTTTSNGNNGS
+647 QTTNAPAPGTTGSNSAAITKAGNQTIDNVKNGS
-660 NITSAGNAT
+660 ITSKTVVN
-669 IDKVKDGSVG
+669 
-679 PKVAAKAQK
+679 AQK
-688 LCNKIA
+688 IVNKIA
-694 STYSTYYQCKY
+694 STYSTYLQCKY

-724 AYVNAN
+724 AYVNAG